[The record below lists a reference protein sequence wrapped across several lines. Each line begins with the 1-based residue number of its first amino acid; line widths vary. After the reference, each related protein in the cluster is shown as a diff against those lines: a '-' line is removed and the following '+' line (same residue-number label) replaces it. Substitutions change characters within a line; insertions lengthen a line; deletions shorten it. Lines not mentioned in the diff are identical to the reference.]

1 MFTLYTCDSE
11 TVDCRNSLEADPNQS
26 TVTNSHH
33 YVKTYFNNFPNLS
46 MSYHDCREDNDN
58 QNEIIRK

>member
-26 TVTNSHH
+26 AVSNRHH
-33 YVKTYFNNFPNLS
+33 YVKRTSTISQTCQLVI
-46 MSYHDCREDNDN
+46 M
-58 QNEIIRK
+58 IA